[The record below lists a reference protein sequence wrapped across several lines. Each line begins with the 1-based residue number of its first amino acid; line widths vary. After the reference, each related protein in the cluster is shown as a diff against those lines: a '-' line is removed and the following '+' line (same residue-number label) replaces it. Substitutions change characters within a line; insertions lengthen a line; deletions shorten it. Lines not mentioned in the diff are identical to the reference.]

1 MSQQRPEDALGNQN
15 NPPSF
20 TPSNKHNKNANS
32 IPSFPPKNAHNN
44 AHKNSELNKHIA
56 SNTTPN
62 KVSV

>member
-44 AHKNSELNKHIA
+44 AHKNSELNKQETVQRA
-56 SNTTPN
+56 PSF
-62 KVSV
+62 